1 MVKLCAGVCG
11 QESPQ
16 AHRTRLFTALQGLQ
30 VACWPHP
37 GAMGLVEHWSGP
49 PGELADSCG
58 AQLVLP
64 GQRGRS
70 GPGRQ
75 LDSPAAGFDA
85 DGYQILCK
93 PILQG
98 LVEMVAL

>member
-1 MVKLCAGVCG
+1 MCG
-11 QESPQ
+11 RVQQSPQ
-16 AHRTRLFTALQGLQ
+16 APRTRLFTALQGLQ
-30 VACWPHP
+30 VACWPYP

-49 PGELADSCG
+49 PGELRQIHVVRNWCYLGSVDDL
-58 AQLVLP
+58 AQA
-64 GQRGRS
+64 
-70 GPGRQ
+70 RQ
-75 LDSPAAGFDA
+75 LDSLAAGFDA